1 MVQLLYKDTQCAVID
16 EGEESEWFSVK
27 TGVKQGCS
35 MSGFL
40 FLLVLDFVMR
50 KTTKDKD
57 TGLRWKLTRS
67 KLEDLDLWTGTLNRR
82 HSTSV
87 TGVVD

>member
-1 MVQLLYKDTQCAVID
+1 MVQLLYKDTQCAIID

-35 MSGFL
+35 MPDFL

-50 KTTKDKD
+50 KMTKDKD
-57 TGLRWKLTRS
+57 TGLRWKLTTKARRS
-67 KLEDLDLWTGTLNRR
+67 
-82 HSTSV
+82 
-87 TGVVD
+87 